1 MVPSTITL
9 LHREHPMVQKKLWR
23 GETTK
28 MFGQIILQ
36 LLHPTQDAEKTC
48 CKINDSRVWA
58 AHCHMPDDNE
68 LLSRVS
74 SHISNMNI
82 AYSPGFDTFTLTFIK
97 CATKR
102 VPRHDG
108 RGQEN
113 VYVIAPHITALFSML
128 MTQARI
134 PGPDRSQACSYSGA
148 SEKSG

>member
-1 MVPSTITL
+1 
-9 LHREHPMVQKKLWR
+9 
-23 GETTK
+23 
-28 MFGQIILQ
+28 
-36 LLHPTQDAEKTC
+36 
-48 CKINDSRVWA
+48 
-58 AHCHMPDDNE
+58 MPDDNE

-82 AYSPGFDTFTLTFIK
+82 ASSPGFDTFTLTFIK